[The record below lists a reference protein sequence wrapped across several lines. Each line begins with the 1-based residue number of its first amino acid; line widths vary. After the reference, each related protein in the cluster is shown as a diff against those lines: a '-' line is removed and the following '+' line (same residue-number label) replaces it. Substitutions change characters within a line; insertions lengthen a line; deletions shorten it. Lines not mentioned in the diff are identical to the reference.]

1 MAALL
6 WAIGATLGISLISLI
21 GIITLTLNDL
31 MLKRILHLMVGF
43 SAGALM
49 GGAFLH
55 LIPEAVEKSSM
66 GIVSMSV
73 LAGFSAFFIIE
84 RFLHWH
90 HCHDGKCPVH
100 MFTYMNLIGDGVHKF
115 IDGIVIA
122 ASFIINVPLGIA
134 TTLAVVAHEV
144 PQEITD
150 FGVLIYGGFSKPK
163 ALVYNFITATTGV
176 VGAIVGFTISNYT
189 DSFTTILIPFAAGTF
204 IYISASDLIPELHK
218 EVKMKKSL
226 MSFTLFITGIAFMY
240 VVKVVT
246 G

>member
-1 MAALL
+1 MGALL
-6 WAIGATLGISLISLI
+6 WAIGATLAISLISLI
-21 GIITLTLNDL
+21 GIITLAVNDKL
-31 MLKRILHLMVGF
+31 LKKILHLLVGF

-55 LIPEAVEKSSM
+55 LIPEAVEQSSF
-66 GIVSMSV
+66 GTISLSV

-84 RFLHWH
+84 RFLFWH

-100 MFTYMNLIGDGVHKF
+100 MFTYMNLIGDAVHKF

-150 FGVLIYGGFSKPK
+150 FGVLIYGGFSKAK
-163 ALVYNFITATTGV
+163 ALVYNFITATTGI
-176 VGAIVGFTISNYT
+176 VGAIVGFLIAGYT
-189 DSFTTILIPFAAGTF
+189 DSFTAILIPFAAGTF

-218 EVKMKKSL
+218 ELDMKKSL
-226 MSFTLFITGIAFMY
+226 MSFVLFIVGIAFMY
-240 VVKVVT
+240 VIKVVT